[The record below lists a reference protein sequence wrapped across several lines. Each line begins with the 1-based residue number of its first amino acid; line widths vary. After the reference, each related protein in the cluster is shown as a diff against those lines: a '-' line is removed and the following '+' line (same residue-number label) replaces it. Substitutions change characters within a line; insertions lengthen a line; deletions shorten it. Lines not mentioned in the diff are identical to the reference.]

1 MPMPIDLL
9 ELPLPVTL
17 RAVAPVSDEELMRL
31 SACYK
36 PYRIERNREGEI
48 TIMTPAGG
56 VGGNQEFLISA
67 AFVRW
72 MDAGADGI
80 SFSPST
86 GFHLPD
92 GSCLSPDGSWISQE
106 RWETLTPEQQK
117 SYPPLCP
124 DFLIEVR
131 SQSDSR
137 RSVEEKMQLWMDN
150 GAKLAWL
157 IDPIECSVTIYREGA
172 AQQKL
177 LRPNAVEGDPLIE
190 GFLLRTSRLWDTL

>member
-1 MPMPIDLL
+1 M
-9 ELPLPVTL
+9 
-17 RAVAPVSDEELMRL
+17 
-31 SACYK
+31 
-36 PYRIERNREGEI
+36 
-48 TIMTPAGG
+48 
-56 VGGNQEFLISA
+56 
-67 AFVRW
+67 
-72 MDAGADGI
+72 

-92 GSCLSPDGSWISQE
+92 GSCLSPDGSWISQQ

-137 RSVEEKMQLWMDN
+137 RSVEEKMQLWMEN

-157 IDPIECSVTIYREGA
+157 IDPIACSVTIYREGSA
-172 AQQKL
+172 EHTL
-177 LRPNAVEGDPLIE
+177 VRPESVQGDPLIE